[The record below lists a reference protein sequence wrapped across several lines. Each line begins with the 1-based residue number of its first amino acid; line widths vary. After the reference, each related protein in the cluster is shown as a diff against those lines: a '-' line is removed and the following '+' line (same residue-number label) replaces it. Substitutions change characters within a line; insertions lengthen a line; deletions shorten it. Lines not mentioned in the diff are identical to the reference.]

1 MKKYVR
7 DGKVAVLVSRGYGAG
22 WYSWNKDFEQLLYD
36 PVIVDMLL
44 RGVDECDIIQY
55 ADSEYPEVYTGGIDG
70 LEVVWVDEGMQFRIE
85 EYDGAERIEFCDEVK
100 WHTA

>member
-7 DGKVAVLVSRGYGAG
+7 DGRVALLVSRGYGAG
-22 WYSWNKDFEQLLYD
+22 WYSWNEEYEQLLYD

-44 RGVDECDIIQY
+44 RGVDKCDIIQY
-55 ADSEYPEVYTGGIDG
+55 CDKEYPEAYTGGVRD
-70 LEVVWVDEGMQFRIE
+70 LEVVWVDEGEQFRIE
-85 EYDGAERIEFCDEVK
+85 EYDGAESIVFSDEVK